1 MLKGLK
7 RLLLTLVGLWVVLHL
22 MIAGVLLVW
31 KFVPVTNSMFMIAHR
46 ITGSTPVTQAWLA
59 GDQLSDNLK
68 RATLA
73 AEDSGF
79 TAHSGFDLESMKKAY
94 ASNESGKQVRGGST
108 ITQQLAKNLFLTG
121 HRSYIRKGEEAL
133 ITLMIEGL
141 WSKQRILTVY
151 LNVVEYGDGIYGA
164 EAAAQ
169 HYYGKSA
176 KSLTKDQAAF
186 LASIL
191 PNPKYYQ
198 DHPNNSRLKGKIRTI
213 KKRMNQV
220 ALPSS

>member
-1 MLKGLK
+1 MLRGLK

-31 KFVPVTNSMFMIAHR
+31 KFVPVTNSMFMISHR
-46 ITGSTPVTQAWLA
+46 ITGSTPVTQEWLA
-59 GDQLSDNLK
+59 GDKLSDNLK

-73 AEDSGF
+73 SEDSGF
-79 TAHSGFDLESMKKAY
+79 TAHHGFDLESMKKAY
-94 ASNESGKQVRGGST
+94 ASNESGKKVRGGST

-198 DHPNNSRLKGKIRTI
+198 DHRGNGRLNGKIRTI

-220 ALPSS
+220 ALPSG